1 LLRLNRNHPGSNS
14 IDPDLPITPMLDMS
28 FQLLAFFI
36 MTFQPTPIERQIPL
50 ALSAEGSGATT
61 SGISLDEE
69 KPSLVTVRVTANA
82 DGAIAGITLVEEG
95 SAGLPKDLGANVE
108 KYRDELKAI
117 HAKLEGGKK
126 TAKITLKVDKQLRQ
140 AFVVQ
145 LIDVGILVGFKDIS
159 PVPADRE

>member
-1 LLRLNRNHPGSNS
+1 MLTHNRKHPGTNS

-36 MTFQPTPIERQIPL
+36 MTFQPSPVEGQIPL
-50 ALSAEGSGATT
+50 QLPAQGGSVTPGVA
-61 SGISLDEE
+61 LDEE
-69 KPSLVTVRVTANA
+69 MPSLVTVRVTASA

-95 SAGLPKDLGANVE
+95 SAKLPKDLGANVE

-117 HAKLEGGKK
+117 HTKLEREKKSAKL
-126 TAKITLKVDKQLRQ
+126 TLKVEKQLRQ

-145 LIDVGILVGFKDIS
+145 LVDVGLRVGFTDIS
-159 PVPADRE
+159 PVPLDGE